1 MRKAFVLGNG
11 RNAGKLETKKPV
23 LPRRGNRLS
32 IYPEMWRQ
40 VLSNLVGRP
49 SSVSD
54 DRATVSGDHH
64 VCRVVT
70 ITETERQNLAAKNAG
85 PATDQCWS
93 CFGTAWWDARGDF
106 IAAAGAGIFNAPR
119 DWNRWGGRAA
129 YGLAANGLAAIHG
142 GTATTQQ
149 AEATRFCL

>member
-1 MRKAFVLGNG
+1 MVEMLGSWKRKNLFSRDGG
-11 RNAGKLETKKPV
+11 TGFQ
-23 LPRRGNRLS
+23 S
-32 IYPEMWRQ
+32 IQKCGVRCFQ
-40 VLSNLVGRP
+40 TLLDAP

-93 CFGTAWWDARGDF
+93 SFGTAWWDARGDF

-142 GTATTQQ
+142 GTATAQQ